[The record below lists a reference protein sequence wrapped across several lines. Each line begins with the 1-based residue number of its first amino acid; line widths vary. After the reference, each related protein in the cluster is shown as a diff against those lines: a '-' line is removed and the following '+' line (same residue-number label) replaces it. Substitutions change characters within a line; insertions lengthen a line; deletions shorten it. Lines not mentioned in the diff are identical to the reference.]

1 MERPSSPQAA
11 AVTFS
16 VAFWLAFWA
25 VPVLVI
31 GSEQW
36 PDVSFGDCL
45 EWTKQGIV
53 FTAAMIAA
61 AEFLG
66 RTRRYFYLAAGLIVW
81 LGAVLSIAFVA
92 TTGIRENVFTA
103 LTGIVYSTPDQA
115 GLRYL
120 MFSSRDL
127 LGIAAVTL
135 PFLLLARRWR
145 SLTWRP
151 SPPRFAIATSLFIL
165 ITGAHW
171 LWHDYGSSSRIDGAV
186 KLRTLGS
193 IVDPILPITAY
204 LTIARALPLAH
215 EMMLLPNR
223 PKPVVKTPDQRR
235 PLTLIVIVGEST
247 TRNHMSLYGYCR
259 DTTPALNEL
268 AGSLFVFRDTIS
280 EVPLTVFAL
289 SNGLRIWLTDPQ
301 GGSNQSVFDVFNA
314 AGFHTYWLSN
324 QHDYPGDPV
333 SSLTSRAQH
342 QITTYR
348 APTRTEHSSSFDQVL
363 LGPLEDVLTQD
374 AGSKII
380 LLHSI
385 GTHSYYEERVPPDF
399 QVDAFRNVPLNRGA
413 REKAVIDAYDR
424 AVRYVD
430 LLISDVIRHAAG
442 RGEDIAIVYFSDHGD
457 EVFSRI
463 NFVGHR
469 YPRATQDMVD
479 IPLLAWLSPD
489 LRAQRPALA
498 DALTASLSKRLDIRD
513 VSALLFDIAG
523 IEIQGVPDERRPL
536 RQDFQPRKRL
546 VGHVDYDLDPTLGI
560 ASVLPRLACDQASSR
575 RPSENPLRRP

>member
-1 MERPSSPQAA
+1 MERSSSPQTE
-11 AVTFS
+11 AVAFGM
-16 VAFWLAFWA
+16 AFWLALWG
-25 VPVLVI
+25 VPVLVM
-31 GSEQW
+31 GGEQW
-36 PDVSFGDCL
+36 PDVSCEDCL

-61 AEFLG
+61 AELFG
-66 RTRRYFYLAAGLIVW
+66 KARRYFYLAAGLLLW
-81 LGAVLSIAFVA
+81 PGAVLSIAFVA

-103 LTGIVYSTPDQA
+103 LTGIVYSTPDKA

-120 MFSSRDL
+120 MFNSRDV

-135 PFLLLARRWR
+135 PFLLLAWYWR

-151 SPPRFAIATSLFIL
+151 SPRRFAIATSLFIV

-171 LWHDYGSSSRIDGAV
+171 VWHDYSGARINGAA

-204 LTIARALPLAH
+204 LTIARALPLTH

-223 PKPVVKTPDQRR
+223 PKPVVKILDQQR
-235 PLTLIVIVGEST
+235 PLTIIVIVGEST

-259 DTTPALNEL
+259 NTTPTLNDL

-289 SNGLRIWLTDPQ
+289 SNGLRIWLAAPQ
-301 GGSNQSVFDVFNA
+301 GGSNQSVFDIFNA

-324 QHDYPGDPV
+324 QFDYPGDPV

-342 QITTYR
+342 QTTTYR
-348 APTRTEHSSSFDQVL
+348 AATRTGYPSSFDSAL
-363 LGPLEDVLTQD
+363 LGPLDDVLAQD
-374 AGSKII
+374 AASKII

-399 QVDAFRNVPLNRGA
+399 QSDAFRNDPLNRDA
-413 REKAVIDAYDR
+413 REKNVIDAYDR

-430 LLISDVIRHAAG
+430 LLISDVIHHAAG
-442 RGEDIAIVYFSDHGD
+442 RGEDIAVVYFSDHGD

-469 YPRATQDMVD
+469 YPRATRDMVD

-536 RQDFQPRKRL
+536 RQNFQPRKRL
-546 VGHVDYDLDPTLGI
+546 VGNIDYDLDPTLGI
-560 ASVLPRLACDQASSR
+560 ATVLPPLACGR
-575 RPSENPLRRP
+575 